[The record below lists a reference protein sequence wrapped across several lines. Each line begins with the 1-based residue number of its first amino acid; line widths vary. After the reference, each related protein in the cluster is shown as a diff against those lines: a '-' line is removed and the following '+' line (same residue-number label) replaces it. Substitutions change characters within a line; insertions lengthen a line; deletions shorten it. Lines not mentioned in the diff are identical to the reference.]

1 MAESTTSV
9 TKSLQRFIELLKR
22 RLHHIE
28 AVYLYGSQAQGL
40 ATAWSDIDVAVVS
53 PAFASDL
60 FQARVMLLRL
70 AAQVMLLR
78 LAAQVDDRIEPATF
92 TPQDFV
98 PSDPLVSEIQRTG
111 VRLV

>member
-9 TKSLQRFIELLKR
+9 TESLQRFIDLLQR
-22 RLHHIE
+22 RLPQIE
-28 AVYLYGSQAQGL
+28 AVYFYGSRARGS

-53 PAFASDL
+53 PAFAPDL
-60 FQARVMLLRL
+60 FQAR
-70 AAQVMLLR
+70 VMLLR
-78 LAAQVDDRIEPATF
+78 LAAQVDDRIEPAPF
-92 TPQDFV
+92 TPQDFI

>member
-9 TKSLQRFIELLKR
+9 TKSLQRFIELLRR
-22 RLHHIE
+22 RLPQIE

-70 AAQVMLLR
+70 AAQV
-78 LAAQVDDRIEPATF
+78 DDRIEPAPF
-92 TPQDFV
+92 APQDFI

>member
-1 MAESTTSV
+1 MAESTTFV
-9 TKSLQRFIELLKR
+9 TENLRRFIELLQR
-22 RLHHIE
+22 RLPQIE
-28 AVYLYGSQAQGL
+28 AVYLYGSHTQGR

-70 AAQVMLLR
+70 AAQV
-78 LAAQVDDRIEPATF
+78 DDRIEPAPF

-111 VRLV
+111 VRLL

>member
-1 MAESTTSV
+1 MGESTTSV
-9 TKSLQRFIELLKR
+9 TKSLQRFIELLQG
-22 RLHHIE
+22 RLPQIE
-28 AVYLYGSQAQGL
+28 AVYLYVSQAQGL

-70 AAQVMLLR
+70 AAQV
-78 LAAQVDDRIEPATF
+78 DDRIEPAPF

>member
-9 TKSLQRFIELLKR
+9 TESLQRFIELLKR

-70 AAQVMLLR
+70 AAQV
-78 LAAQVDDRIEPATF
+78 DDRIEPAPF
-92 TPQDFV
+92 APQDFI